1 MLKKILQVCGN
12 LFFAFLKGKFYFFHM
27 HISETSATTST
38 NIIVDF
44 FFFLKLDVTISNLLL
59 WLYLYLP
66 LQCMFVVRG
75 ACGVNIGDDLSSV
88 LFSVPTIDRLYT
100 HGLELK
106 AADGNRIAAGISP
119 PNDLEKPV

>member
-44 FFFLKLDVTISNLLL
+44 FFFKAGCEDKQLVIVAIFIFASAVHVCGKRSL
-59 WLYLYLP
+59 W
-66 LQCMFVVRG
+66 C
-75 ACGVNIGDDLSSV
+75 
-88 LFSVPTIDRLYT
+88 
-100 HGLELK
+100 
-106 AADGNRIAAGISP
+106 
-119 PNDLEKPV
+119 